1 MNAAFFKTS
10 MLLHVAKKELS
21 WVNPMGLCHAIS
33 VAKHSFFTHMGE
45 RNEHVV
51 NAANELEE
59 LITHRLH
66 PFAYAHSWLGWKMTY
81 PQYKLK
87 DLEKWPSRVWDR
99 ACDWGNDVRNNNPMG
114 LQAWRHAWLDKL
126 IAEFEAKGD

>member
-1 MNAAFFKTS
+1 MKKS
-10 MLLHVAKKELS
+10 ELLRVAKKELS
-21 WVNPMGLCHAIS
+21 WVNPMGLCQAIG
-33 VAKHSFFTHMGE
+33 VTAHKLACVGAILT
-45 RNEHVV
+45 
-51 NAANELEE
+51 ANELEV
-59 LITHRLH
+59 LIEHRIQ

-87 DLEKWPSRVWDR
+87 DLEKWPSSVWDK

>member
-1 MNAAFFKTS
+1 MKKS
-10 MLLHVAKKELS
+10 VLLREAKKELS
-21 WVNPMGLCHAIS
+21 WLNPMGLCQAIG
-33 VAKHSFFTHMGE
+33 VTAHGATLT
-45 RNEHVV
+45 
-51 NAANELEE
+51 ANELEE

-87 DLEKWPSRVWDR
+87 DLEKWPSCVWDK
-99 ACDWGNDVRNNNPMG
+99 ACDWGYDVRNNNPMG